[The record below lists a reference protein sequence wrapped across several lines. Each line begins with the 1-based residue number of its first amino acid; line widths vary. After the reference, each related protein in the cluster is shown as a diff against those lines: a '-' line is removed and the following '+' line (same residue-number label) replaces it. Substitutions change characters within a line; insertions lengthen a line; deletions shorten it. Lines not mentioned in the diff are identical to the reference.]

1 MRPLLN
7 PMGTIKYNKV
17 HKKVNCGDSVGIQ
30 LTGVEFF
37 NVNRYVDFLLD
48 IYSVKIYFCTEFFD
62 NDEVKSNNMS
72 YYPLNY
78 LDFTNPNGE
87 GLIINTYNAKNV
99 AVYINDV
106 LIPTDKLMYI
116 YHLLRRRKYYWSW
129 YDENNISKNE
139 IMDYL
144 RTNSFYKEDDSK
156 LYFLCE
162 EMNLIYKGELTL
174 AGKSL
179 TGRENMG
186 SNKNIDYI
194 LDEVL
199 LRGYDDKSNESND
212 FLLLIQKKE
221 FKDLIALELYEYYF
235 WNERHEFDL
244 QLLKEIVDSV
254 CNYFNSPEVMRQ
266 IEVGVLQTLPSA
278 IIISMVTTIWSK
290 MKKLRNK
297 KNAILDEENSWM
309 RIERNIRKIDKEF
322 SNHDYILSDDMERI
336 FEASREEIQPLR
348 INYRCSS
355 NIVGILNNLYNDEK
369 FFQQPNKSSGKVNP
383 TIVITN
389 DFSESFMEQ
398 FKDYMQLYLFNRE
411 RFEKIGASDLYSA
424 LSDMK
429 AYKFPSQYTPVDV
442 LTDTTN
448 DNPDKLFRILFCV
461 CDFIKMV
468 SMAAYGKSI
477 QFAREKKQIF
487 NSGFTNIE
495 FHNDKIIFYDK
506 VQKLEEAYDLSTM
519 TIQGFCEFLTDNEYC
534 NKDIFLPFIEDTE
547 YEKVLKVSL
556 SQLHALYAYLGA
568 PSVSTQ
574 HGVKGEGHNNVCFI
588 AEDSTRNPIVYMYEF
603 FQLLCA
609 EDINLTD
616 FQNFY
621 YDYVSE
627 IKSINLTYLKPAKT
641 YKAHEGEYLQY
652 AQYIKNKY
660 KDNKYFL
667 FCQQKYYDKYLGNP
681 NSTNA
686 KDCFKSTKIQGILW
700 AYKLFYVGCSR
711 AKENLVIVIDENKIA
726 PFRKEFIKRMTA
738 IGFDVNGI

>member
-1 MRPLLN
+1 MKKTILTELEHYGEILEEHFRDMVDIEFTVENDKLYILSAYFGNRSALANLKIVMSMFCEGKMSVQDVITKIPYQQVESLLDEEKLVNTDKLELLGTGMAASAGVGVGEICFFNDEAEKLIENNEQFIFCQEEISPEMVEIVKSKYCKGVITARGGITSHAAVICRKLKKACVTGISNFYKIIDIIPTFDNRITVDGNNGSVYTGVGEIEKTNFDLEEVKLIYKLLMVVIKNNIITDDTIPLIWRLWDVIALHKRYRGNDNTKLNVIKKDYQYISFKAPLKDEIDEIFSNLQYFYNANIMVEDFLGFLFSQLSAEVSAGMHYLYMRPLMN
-7 PMGTIKYNKV
+7 PMDTIKY
-17 HKKVNCGDSVGIQ
+17 HKIQRKDGELAGIQ

-336 FEASREEIQPLR
+336 FEASREEIQPLLKLCGCKCFLNKKRSIWIKAGTKEER
-348 INYRCSS
+348 IRE
-355 NIVGILNNLYNDEK
+355 ILKNNK
-369 FFQQPNKSSGKVNP
+369 F
-383 TIVITN
+383 
-389 DFSESFMEQ
+389 
-398 FKDYMQLYLFNRE
+398 
-411 RFEKIGASDLYSA
+411 
-424 LSDMK
+424 
-429 AYKFPSQYTPVDV
+429 
-442 LTDTTN
+442 
-448 DNPDKLFRILFCV
+448 
-461 CDFIKMV
+461 
-468 SMAAYGKSI
+468 
-477 QFAREKKQIF
+477 
-487 NSGFTNIE
+487 
-495 FHNDKIIFYDK
+495 
-506 VQKLEEAYDLSTM
+506 
-519 TIQGFCEFLTDNEYC
+519 
-534 NKDIFLPFIEDTE
+534 
-547 YEKVLKVSL
+547 
-556 SQLHALYAYLGA
+556 
-568 PSVSTQ
+568 
-574 HGVKGEGHNNVCFI
+574 
-588 AEDSTRNPIVYMYEF
+588 
-603 FQLLCA
+603 
-609 EDINLTD
+609 
-616 FQNFY
+616 
-621 YDYVSE
+621 
-627 IKSINLTYLKPAKT
+627 
-641 YKAHEGEYLQY
+641 
-652 AQYIKNKY
+652 KY
-660 KDNKYFL
+660 K
-667 FCQQKYYDKYLGNP
+667 
-681 NSTNA
+681 
-686 KDCFKSTKIQGILW
+686 
-700 AYKLFYVGCSR
+700 
-711 AKENLVIVIDENKIA
+711 
-726 PFRKEFIKRMTA
+726 
-738 IGFDVNGI
+738 

>member
-1 MRPLLN
+1 MKLKKIAITNYRQFQNAVINFDDEL
-7 PMGTIKYNKV
+7 TILAGANNSGKTSIIELFKRIFKDKNFSKEDISAEYYSKL
-17 HKKVNCGDSVGIQ
+17 Q
-30 LTGVEFF
+30 
-37 NVNRYVDFLLD
+37 YDF
-48 IYSVKIYFCTEFFD
+48 ISCINKIYNITDKETEF
-62 NDEVKSNNMS
+62 
-72 YYPLNY
+72 
-78 LDFTNPNGE
+78 
-87 GLIINTYNAKNV
+87 
-99 AVYINDV
+99 
-106 LIPTDKLMYI
+106 
-116 YHLLRRRKYYWSW
+116 
-129 YDENNISKNE
+129 
-139 IMDYL
+139 
-144 RTNSFYKEDDSK
+144 
-156 LYFLCE
+156 
-162 EMNLIYKGELTL
+162 
-174 AGKSL
+174 
-179 TGRENMG
+179 REN
-186 SNKNIDYI
+186 
-194 LDEVL
+194 V
-199 LRGYDDKSNESND
+199 
-212 FLLLIQKKE
+212 KKE
-221 FKDLIALELYEYYF
+221 FSTENNNKWTAI
-235 WNERHEFDL
+235 
-244 QLLKEIVDSV
+244 KIK
-254 CNYFNSPEVMRQ
+254 
-266 IEVGVLQTLPSA
+266 IEVQYDKNES
-278 IIISMVTTIWSK
+278 IS
-290 MKKLRNK
+290 L
-297 KNAILDEENSWM
+297 
-309 RIERNIRKIDKEF
+309 F
-322 SNHDYILSDDMERI
+322 SDYLMELSDTCT
-336 FEASREEIQPLR
+336 S
-348 INYRCSS
+348 
-355 NIVGILNNLYNDEK
+355 
-369 FFQQPNKSSGKVNP
+369 FF
-383 TIVITN
+383 
-389 DFSESFMEQ
+389 F
-398 FKDYMQLYLFNRE
+398 LFNYE
-411 RFEKIGASDLYSA
+411 VNITELNKLLS

>member
-1 MRPLLN
+1 MKLKKIAITNYRQFQNAVINFDDEL
-7 PMGTIKYNKV
+7 TILAGANNSGKTSIIELFKRIFKDKNFSKEDISAEYYSKL
-17 HKKVNCGDSVGIQ
+17 Q
-30 LTGVEFF
+30 
-37 NVNRYVDFLLD
+37 YDF
-48 IYSVKIYFCTEFFD
+48 ISCINKIYNITDKETEF
-62 NDEVKSNNMS
+62 
-72 YYPLNY
+72 
-78 LDFTNPNGE
+78 
-87 GLIINTYNAKNV
+87 
-99 AVYINDV
+99 
-106 LIPTDKLMYI
+106 
-116 YHLLRRRKYYWSW
+116 
-129 YDENNISKNE
+129 
-139 IMDYL
+139 
-144 RTNSFYKEDDSK
+144 
-156 LYFLCE
+156 
-162 EMNLIYKGELTL
+162 
-174 AGKSL
+174 
-179 TGRENMG
+179 REN
-186 SNKNIDYI
+186 
-194 LDEVL
+194 V
-199 LRGYDDKSNESND
+199 
-212 FLLLIQKKE
+212 KKE
-221 FKDLIALELYEYYF
+221 FSTENNNKWTAI
-235 WNERHEFDL
+235 
-244 QLLKEIVDSV
+244 KIK
-254 CNYFNSPEVMRQ
+254 
-266 IEVGVLQTLPSA
+266 IEVQYDKNES
-278 IIISMVTTIWSK
+278 IS
-290 MKKLRNK
+290 L
-297 KNAILDEENSWM
+297 
-309 RIERNIRKIDKEF
+309 F
-322 SNHDYILSDDMERI
+322 SDYLMELSDTCTSFFFLFNYEVNITEYLLGDKMQ
-336 FEASREEIQPLR
+336 EIYNNYDGSFNTILNKFNQDDDLR